1 MGDCL
6 GRHLEALGIG
16 APRLRHDN
24 FASFPKDHP
33 MTTTPATVEGLT
45 LPASATA
52 SVSLVE
58 RLLIEHDFA
67 DHIALDRSWRITSFG
82 PLAAD
87 GERQYLEAERLAAQ
101 PTEAVAEAPAAAGVK
116 APAATPPNCCPQCM
130 GEGWV
135 ELKRLCKKHGSGVAL
150 PTGPRNGLAQI
161 EGDSIVIRL
170 TADACAFAFVND
182 PQAQEPRPP
191 VIDKQAFLRDTF
203 NALTAEGE
211 DGSTPLTDV
220 LDKAMVRAME
230 DGSDALDHDAAGVA
244 PTHGGEHG

>member
-1 MGDCL
+1 MAEPTKNAREIRGVLDGGVLQFQHGGKWIDAGGDADTWLVLLVCADS
-6 GRHLEALGIG
+6 RDG
-16 APRLRHDN
+16 AYRIKPG
-24 FASFPKDHP
+24 SP
-33 MTTTPATVEGLT
+33 PA
-45 LPASATA
+45 
-52 SVSLVE
+52 
-58 RLLIEHDFA
+58 
-67 DHIALDRSWRITSFG
+67 
-82 PLAAD
+82 
-87 GERQYLEAERLAAQ
+87 
-101 PTEAVAEAPAAAGVK
+101 
-116 APAATPPNCCPQCM
+116 
-130 GEGWV
+130 
-135 ELKRLCKKHGSGVAL
+135 GVAL

>member
-1 MGDCL
+1 MTWKNYSRTCARCGNV
-6 GRHLEALGIG
+6 G
-16 APRLRHDN
+16 PRVSNPTGPGWIHAYCRTEEEKR
-24 FASFPKDHP
+24 A
-33 MTTTPATVEGLT
+33 ERQRLT
-45 LPASATA
+45 EQA
-52 SVSLVE
+52 
-58 RLLIEHDFA
+58 RQ
-67 DHIALDRSWRITSFG
+67 
-82 PLAAD
+82 LAA
-87 GERQYLEAERLAAQ
+87 RIAAH
-101 PTEAVAEAPAAAGVK
+101 K
-116 APAATPPNCCPQCM
+116 A
-130 GEGWV
+130 
-135 ELKRLCKKHGSGVAL
+135 GVAL